1 MNAAKVSTKTD
12 VVLFV
17 NPGGGV
23 SGGDGLV
30 NLKVR
35 LLFGEAGELVQ
46 VTIGSRRAVGPPGS
60 PVMPIWLAISV
71 LPVKIVGKLA
81 YWCGSS

>member
-1 MNAAKVSTKTD
+1 MNAAKVSAKTD

-23 SGGDGLV
+23 GSGDGLV

-46 VTIGSRRAVGPPGS
+46 SDDRQTIKQ
-60 PVMPIWLAISV
+60 WV
-71 LPVKIVGKLA
+71 LR
-81 YWCGSS
+81 